1 MIDRQRFH
9 EILRTLP
16 VAIVLYLLSRVFFD
30 LLSGKPQFWTSE
42 EAFLLLLWNP
52 CFAIPFIVFGLLV
65 AAHRN
70 SPGNKT

>member
-1 MIDRQRFH
+1 MIDSQRLS
-9 EILRTLP
+9 EVARILP

-30 LLSGKPQFWTSE
+30 VLTGKPQFWTSE
-42 EAFLLLLWNP
+42 EAFVLLLWNA

-70 SPGNKT
+70 TPGK